1 MTTDVREPRYGLGR
15 DGARM
20 AYAPTAKCVAPH
32 RERDALEPARRSRLS
47 VAHLTI
53 ARHTFAADLA
63 QLPEQLRSTLDEEL
77 RSAAQALRNAQA
89 LVELVYLA
97 AIPEII
103 DLSRELAQLLARAKI

>member
-1 MTTDVREPRYGLGR
+1 MASAGTVRGWHMRR
-15 DGARM
+15 QRNASHFD
-20 AYAPTAKCVAPH
+20 
-32 RERDALEPARRSRLS
+32 RERDALEPARTSRLS
-47 VAHLTI
+47 VADLTI

-63 QLPEQLRSTLDEEL
+63 QLPEQLRSTLDKEL

-103 DLSRELAQLLARAKI
+103 DLSRELARLLARAKI